1 MLTGSWKLNLF
12 KFRAKNVLKINWSV
26 NRRDTSAWKVLVPD
40 YGLLPESRACNPE
53 CTTWNPESKTVLV
66 ISMKKG
72 KRLKIPSSEDYRN
85 PRLSLITLYG
95 ATYFLSI
102 QPADLECFRGV
113 STIYHSL
120 FG

>member
-1 MLTGSWKLNLF
+1 MEGARS
-12 KFRAKNVLKINWSV
+12 
-26 NRRDTSAWKVLVPD
+26 
-40 YGLLPESRACNPE
+40 GLWAPSGIQSLQSGMHDVESRIQ
-53 CTTWNPESKTVLV
+53 TVLV